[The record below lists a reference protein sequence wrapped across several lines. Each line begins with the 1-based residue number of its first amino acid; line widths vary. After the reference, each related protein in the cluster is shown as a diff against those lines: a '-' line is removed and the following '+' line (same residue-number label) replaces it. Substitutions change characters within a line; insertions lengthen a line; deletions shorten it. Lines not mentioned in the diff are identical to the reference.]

1 MFAEKI
7 RYLRAESGLS
17 QAELAKKLKVSQT
30 CITKLEKEQREPT
43 GSTLIAYAK
52 FFNVSI
58 DYLVDLEDD
67 YGVKHYTETNDLLKD
82 EEELL
87 SIYKNVPP
95 EYKAQILEYAR
106 YSKQRT
112 QDNDRLKNQ
121 TRR

>member
-1 MFAEKI
+1 MLRIKELRIEK
-7 RYLRAESGLS
+7 GLT
-17 QAELAKKLKVSQT
+17 QKELALAIESTNKNIWAYENNLAT
-30 CITKLEKEQREPT
+30 PPLE
-43 GSTLIAYAK
+43 TLIKLANYFK
-52 FFNVSI
+52 CSI
-58 DYLVDLEDD
+58 DYISGYSDD
-67 YGVKHYTETNDLLKD
+67 FGIINIQSEKANLLKD

-112 QDNDRLKNQ
+112 QDNNRLKNQ